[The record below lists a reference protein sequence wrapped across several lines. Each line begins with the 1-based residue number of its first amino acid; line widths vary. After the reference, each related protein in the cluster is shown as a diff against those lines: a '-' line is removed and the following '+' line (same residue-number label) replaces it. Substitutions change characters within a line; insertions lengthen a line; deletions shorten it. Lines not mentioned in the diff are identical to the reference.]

1 MYNTISIASFVK
13 DVYVEFRV
21 NPYKIQQTL
30 KIVAQGHKLTCLLV
44 WYDNLQY
51 KYHVTCIGS
60 KYIKRSSFCIH
71 VFCTC
76 IYQAYLLFS
85 RSVQSYMLSQDIIG
99 VIRFINPAELDEQ
112 EGDLENAKLFT
123 RTTPVSTVRS
133 FLSLMILNL
142 INQTNTAWSCLYSG
156 SWQLRTKAITSFGK
170 KCYLEQNISPEM

>member
-1 MYNTISIASFVK
+1 MHTCILYMYILGLLVVFAIRPIIYVIISI
-13 DVYVEFRV
+13 
-21 NPYKIQQTL
+21 L
-30 KIVAQGHKLTCLLV
+30 
-44 WYDNLQY
+44 
-51 KYHVTCIGS
+51 
-60 KYIKRSSFCIH
+60 
-71 VFCTC
+71 
-76 IYQAYLLFS
+76 
-85 RSVQSYMLSQDIIG
+85 G
-99 VIRFINPAELDEQ
+99 VIRFINLAELDEQ